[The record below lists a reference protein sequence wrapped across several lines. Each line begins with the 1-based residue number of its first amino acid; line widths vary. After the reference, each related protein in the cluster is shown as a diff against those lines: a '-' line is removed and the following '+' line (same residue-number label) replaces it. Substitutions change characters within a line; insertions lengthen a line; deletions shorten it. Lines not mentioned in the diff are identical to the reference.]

1 MKCGKAYTFTDVLS
15 CKGVPHCTCGGIIK
29 PNVVLYEEPLNESTV
44 NGAVRHIMNADMLI
58 VAGTS
63 LTVYPAAGLIRY
75 FRGRNSVLINRD
87 ANVGDDEFSLV
98 IHGKVGEV
106 LGSLVV

>member
-1 MKCGKAYTFTDVLS
+1 MYDKVLELLKEKNYSELKKLLSDMNEADIASILTDVPEETL
-15 CKGVPHCTCGGIIK
+15 PL
-29 PNVVLYEEPLNESTV
+29 LYRILPKEL
-44 NGAVRHIMNADMLI
+44 
-58 VAGTS
+58 
-63 LTVYPAAGLIRY
+63 AAGLIRY